1 MTTMQSLLEDIAL
14 PLNTDHFRWWVPKR
28 RVLILTCSR
37 EVPVPLYRETSYI
50 QARLVV
56 RDTKREVK

>member
-14 PLNTDHFRWWVPKR
+14 PLNIDHFQWWVPKR

-37 EVPVPLYRETSYI
+37 EVPVPLHRETSYI